1 MTSMTALMEKTKGVH
16 HLTYVPLI
24 RLIDV
29 QTLVSAFLIIEYA
42 MDDMIVR
49 MEKTKDGMSVL
60 SDHSFN
66 TFPVSPTT
74 SQIRD

>member
-1 MTSMTALMEKTKGVH
+1 
-16 HLTYVPLI
+16 
-24 RLIDV
+24 
-29 QTLVSAFLIIEYA
+29 

-74 SQIRD
+74 SQIRDWAILATVFQNEWQIYLYVLDDD